1 MVTIDENIIKKVE
14 EITITDY
21 QSKGNQ
27 VPAENVEPMIEDL
40 LMEIQRLEDRN
51 IDLEEK
57 IDTYYYDKFN

>member
-27 VPAENVEPMIEDL
+27 VPAENIEAMIEDL
-40 LMEIQRLEDRN
+40 LYEIEKLEDRYKEL
-51 IDLEEK
+51 DEYLKEEYN
-57 IDTYYYDKFN
+57 DY